1 MMMELNQTRAVWPF
15 VFLTFFFLSARRAP
29 RMASFFIILNLWFT
43 HSAYA
48 DWLKNFHS
56 RRTKSRGNLEC
67 PSHHRRPE
75 LKVTEQEHI
84 LITSVWRSLT
94 DILEKRKRVD
104 AAHHSDALKKRKE
117 SILIP
122 KRSCPVTGTSRLATL
137 IRKHWVDILM
147 MGMDKQQVKIPN
159 DHRGSVGDLQL
170 NKRRSIDATFAL
182 RRSSLPRCLDNS
194 KRDRKLDMDHIY
206 VSFMD
211 YIWVYYFVGLN
222 AGVLWFTGVLSMLS
236 RVRLVKVGLLAP
248 RPVDHN
254 QLVANLCLES
264 MQATRYSGQIV
275 SNGQRVG
282 IWLFNDFPI
291 LQPGG
296 TYRTANCFKVRIN
309 LDAKR
314 MIDAYIDGRQL
325 TAKQAT
331 ILIWHDTV
339 SSFHT
344 KLHAYANWGVNVEN
358 RKNPSAR
365 KFSAITVMYNHFG
378 YYKWKLYAKMWHQW
392 GWSRYDFSHIDQ
404 VFRAGIESGLGRH
417 PNLHEISK
425 DSSVVRFVHKLRG
438 KFLEIFAKHKT
449 EFPGVDGEALFI
461 GTVLHSLDHTLMAWN
476 MGDVLWLDVDDPDPE
491 LSIMAEVGR
500 FVRAGFVDDL
510 PGLTFNQRF
519 KDGPHQFYRD
529 VYEAAAKLN
538 VKLADAMDVCIIK

>member
-1 MMMELNQTRAVWPF
+1 MELNQTRAVWPF
-15 VFLTFFFLSARRAP
+15 AFLALFLISARRIP
-29 RMASFFIILNLWFT
+29 RATSFFVILNLWFT

-48 DWLKNFHS
+48 DWVKNFHS
-56 RRTKSRGNLEC
+56 TRAKSRGYLEC

-75 LKVTEQEHI
+75 LKVAEEEHA
-84 LITSVWRSLT
+84 LITSAWKSLI
-94 DILEKRKRVD
+94 DILEKQKKNTD
-104 AAHHSDALKKRKE
+104 AAHHLKKRKE
-117 SILIP
+117 SVLIP
-122 KRSCPVTGTSRLATL
+122 RRACPVTGTSRLATL
-137 IRKHWVDILM
+137 IQKHWVGILM
-147 MGMDKQQVKIPN
+147 MGIDKQQAKMSN

-170 NKRRSIDATFAL
+170 NRRASINAARAL
-182 RRSSLPRCLDNS
+182 RKSSLPRCIDKS
-194 KRDRKLDMDHIY
+194 KRNTKLDMDHIY
-206 VSFMD
+206 VGFAD

-222 AGVLWFTGVLSMLS
+222 AAVLWFTGVVSMLL
-236 RVRLVKVGLLAP
+236 RVKLVKVGLLAP
-248 RPVDHN
+248 KPVEHD

-264 MQATRYSGQIV
+264 MQATRYAGQIILD
-275 SNGQRVG
+275 GQRIG
-282 IWLFNDFPI
+282 TWLFSNFPV

-314 MIDAYIDGRQL
+314 MVDAHIDGRQL

-404 VFRAGIESGLGRH
+404 VFRAGTESGLGRH
-417 PNLHEISK
+417 PHLHEIAN

-438 KFLEIFAKHKT
+438 KFLEIFAKHKKD
-449 EFPGVDGEALFI
+449 FPGVDGEALFI

-476 MGDVLWLDVDDPDPE
+476 MKDVLWLDVDDPDPE

-529 VYEAAAKLN
+529 VYEAAAKLS
-538 VKLADAMDVCIIK
+538 VKLADVMDVCIIK